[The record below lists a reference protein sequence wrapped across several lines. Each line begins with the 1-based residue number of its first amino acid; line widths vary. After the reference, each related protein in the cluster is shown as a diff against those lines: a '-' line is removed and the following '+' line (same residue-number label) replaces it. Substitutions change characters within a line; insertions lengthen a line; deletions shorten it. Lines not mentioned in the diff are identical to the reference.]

1 MTSDAQKLIEQTL
14 VAAIKDQTWTCD
26 SAGLL
31 IVDGHLNVKEL
42 AVAVDKALGGLTR
55 EWATEFDSWYRGPRG
70 EKRDYVEHF
79 DYKGDEHS
87 ARDHARTSLRVRL
100 VTRFVSGW
108 TVTE

>member
-1 MTSDAQKLIEQTL
+1 MSDEPSDAQKLILEALRKSLPPFDGFDHVCAVT
-14 VAAIKDQTWTCD
+14 AA
-26 SAGLL
+26 
-31 IVDGHLNVKEL
+31 E
-42 AVAVDKALGGLTR
+42 VDKALGGLTR

-70 EKRDYVEHF
+70 ERRDYVEHF

-87 ARDHARTSLRVRL
+87 ARDHVRTSLRVRL